1 VTIKDSSGTIHT
13 FREGGGVRYWLFKS
27 EPSEY
32 SWERLVREGKTA
44 WSGVRSFQARNNMME
59 MKLGDLG
66 FFYHSSIAMPAIV
79 GIVKV
84 IREAYPDS
92 TSWNRESDYYDP
104 RSTEKKPLWQ
114 MVDVAPEA
122 DIPRP
127 VSLAEMRAEPR
138 LAYMPL
144 LRKGQRLSVQPV
156 STQEWGTVIEL
167 TKISPV

>member
-1 VTIKDSSGTIHT
+1 M
-13 FREGGGVRYWLFKS
+13 RYWLFKT

-32 SWERLVREGKTA
+32 SWERLLREGKTV

-66 FFYHSSIAMPAIV
+66 FFYHSSIAVPQIA

-84 IREAYPDS
+84 IREAFPDS
-92 TSWNRESDYYDP
+92 TAWDKNSDYYDP

-114 MVDVAPEA
+114 MVEVAPEA

-127 VSLAEMRAEPR
+127 VTLAEMRGEPR

-144 LRKGQRLSVQPV
+144 LQKGQRLSVQPV
-156 STQEWGTVIEL
+156 SPQEWETILSLARAPE
-167 TKISPV
+167 TRSAN

>member
-1 VTIKDSSGTIHT
+1 
-13 FREGGGVRYWLFKS
+13 VRYWLFKT

-32 SWERLVREGKTA
+32 SWERLLREGKTA

-66 FFYHSSIAMPAIV
+66 FFYHSSIAVPQIA

-84 IREAYPDS
+84 IREAFPDS
-92 TSWNRESDYYDP
+92 TAWDKKSDYYDP

-114 MVDVAPEA
+114 MVEVAPEA
-122 DIPRP
+122 DIARP
-127 VSLAEMRAEPR
+127 VTLAEMRAEPR

-144 LRKGQRLSVQPV
+144 LQKGQRLSVQPV
-156 STQEWGTVIEL
+156 SPQEWETILLLARAPE
-167 TKISPV
+167 THSAR

>member
-1 VTIKDSSGTIHT
+1 M
-13 FREGGGVRYWLFKS
+13 RYWLFKT

-32 SWERLVREGKTA
+32 SWERLIREGKTV

-66 FFYHSSIAMPAIV
+66 FFYHSSIAVPQIA

-84 IREAYPDS
+84 VREAFPDFTAWDKS
-92 TSWNRESDYYDP
+92 SDYYDP

-114 MVDVAPEA
+114 MVEVAPEA

-127 VSLAEMRAEPR
+127 VTLAEMRSEPR

-144 LRKGQRLSVQPV
+144 LQKGQRLSVQPV
-156 STQEWGTVIEL
+156 SPQEWQTILLLARAPE
-167 TKISPV
+167 TRSAR

>member
-1 VTIKDSSGTIHT
+1 M
-13 FREGGGVRYWLFKS
+13 RYWLFKT

-32 SWERLVREGKTA
+32 SWERLLREGKTV

-66 FFYHSSIAMPAIV
+66 FFYHSSITVPLIA

-84 IREAYPDS
+84 IREAFPDS
-92 TSWNRESDYYDP
+92 TAWDEKSDYYDP

-114 MVDVAPEA
+114 MVEVAPEA

-127 VSLAEMRAEPR
+127 VTLAEMRGEPR

-144 LRKGQRLSVQPV
+144 LQKGQRLSVQPV
-156 STQEWGTVIEL
+156 SPQEWETILLLARAPGTGFEH
-167 TKISPV
+167 

>member
-1 VTIKDSSGTIHT
+1 
-13 FREGGGVRYWLFKS
+13 VRYWLFKT

-32 SWERLVREGKTA
+32 SWERLLREGKTV

-66 FFYHSSIAMPAIV
+66 FFYHSSIAVPQIA

-84 IREAYPDS
+84 IREAFPDS
-92 TSWNRESDYYDP
+92 TAWDKNSDYYDP

-114 MVDVAPEA
+114 MVEVAPEA

-127 VSLAEMRAEPR
+127 VTLAEMRGEPR

-144 LRKGQRLSVQPV
+144 LQKGQRLSVQPV
-156 STQEWGTVIEL
+156 SPQEWETILSLARAPE
-167 TKISPV
+167 TRSAN

>member
-1 VTIKDSSGTIHT
+1 M
-13 FREGGGVRYWLFKS
+13 RYWLFKT

-32 SWERLVREGKTA
+32 SWERLLREGKTV

-66 FFYHSSIAMPAIV
+66 FFYHSSIAIPQIA

-84 IREAYPDS
+84 IREAFPDS
-92 TSWNRESDYYDP
+92 TAWDKKSDYYDP

-114 MVDVAPEA
+114 MVEVAPEA

-127 VSLAEMRAEPR
+127 VTLAEMRAEPQ

-144 LRKGQRLSVQPV
+144 LQKGQRLSVQPV
-156 STQEWGTVIEL
+156 SPQEWETILLLARAPGID
-167 TKISPV
+167 SGR

>member
-1 VTIKDSSGTIHT
+1 M
-13 FREGGGVRYWLFKS
+13 RYWLFKT

-32 SWERLVREGKTA
+32 SWERLLREGKTV
-44 WSGVRSFQARNNMME
+44 WSGVRSFQARNNMIE

-66 FFYHSSIAMPAIV
+66 FFYHSSIAVPQIA

-84 IREAYPDS
+84 IREAFPDS
-92 TSWNRESDYYDP
+92 TAWDKNSDYYDP

-114 MVDVAPEA
+114 MVEVAPEA

-127 VSLAEMRAEPR
+127 VTLAEMRGEPR

-144 LRKGQRLSVQPV
+144 LQKGQRLSVQPV
-156 STQEWGTVIEL
+156 SPQEWETILLLARVPE
-167 TKISPV
+167 TRSAR

>member
-1 VTIKDSSGTIHT
+1 M
-13 FREGGGVRYWLFKS
+13 RYWLFKT

-32 SWERLVREGKTA
+32 SWERLLREGKTV

-66 FFYHSSIAMPAIV
+66 FFYHSSITVPLIA

-84 IREAYPDS
+84 IREAFPDS
-92 TSWNRESDYYDP
+92 TAWDEKSDYYDP
-104 RSTEKKPLWQ
+104 RSTEKTPLWQ
-114 MVDVAPEA
+114 MVEVAPEA

-127 VSLAEMRAEPR
+127 VTLAEMRGEPR

-144 LRKGQRLSVQPV
+144 LQKGQRLSVQPV
-156 STQEWGTVIEL
+156 SPQEWETILLLARAPGTGFEH
-167 TKISPV
+167 

>member
-1 VTIKDSSGTIHT
+1 M
-13 FREGGGVRYWLFKS
+13 RYWLFKT

-32 SWERLVREGKTA
+32 SWERLLREGKTA

-66 FFYHSSIAMPAIV
+66 FFYHSSIAVPQIA

-84 IREAYPDS
+84 IREAFPDS
-92 TSWNRESDYYDP
+92 TAWDKKSDYYDP

-114 MVDVAPEA
+114 MVEVAPEA
-122 DIPRP
+122 DIARP
-127 VSLAEMRAEPR
+127 VTLAEMRAEPR

-144 LRKGQRLSVQPV
+144 LQKGQRLSVQPV
-156 STQEWGTVIEL
+156 SPQEWETILLLARAPE
-167 TKISPV
+167 THSAR

>member
-1 VTIKDSSGTIHT
+1 M
-13 FREGGGVRYWLFKS
+13 RYWLFKT

-32 SWERLVREGKTA
+32 SWERLVREGKTG
-44 WSGVRSFQARNNMME
+44 WSGVRNFQARNNMME

-66 FFYHSSIAMPAIV
+66 FFYHSSIAMPAVV

-84 IREAYPDS
+84 IAEALPDPS
-92 TSWNRESDYYDP
+92 AWERGGDYFDP
-104 RSTEKKPLWQ
+104 RSTQKKPLWY
-114 MVDVAPEA
+114 MVEVAPEA
-122 DIPRP
+122 DLPRE

-156 STQEWGTVIEL
+156 SPQEWETIL
-167 TKISPV
+167 AMAKSAPV

>member
-1 VTIKDSSGTIHT
+1 
-13 FREGGGVRYWLFKS
+13 VRYWLFKS

-32 SWERLVREGKTA
+32 SWERLLREGKTA

-66 FFYHSSIAMPAIV
+66 FFYHSSIAVPQIA

-84 IREAYPDS
+84 IREAFPDP
-92 TSWNRESDYYDP
+92 TAWDKKSDYYDP
-104 RSTEKKPLWQ
+104 RSTEKKPLWH
-114 MVDVAPEA
+114 MVEVAPEA

-127 VSLAEMRAEPR
+127 VTLAEMRAEPR

-144 LRKGQRLSVQPV
+144 LQKGQRLSVQPV
-156 STQEWGTVIEL
+156 SPQEWQTILSLARAPE
-167 TKISPV
+167 TRTAH

>member
-1 VTIKDSSGTIHT
+1 M
-13 FREGGGVRYWLFKS
+13 RYWLFKS

-32 SWERLVREGKTA
+32 SWERLLREGKTA
-44 WSGVRSFQARNNMME
+44 WSGVRNFQARNNMME

-66 FFYHSSIAMPAIV
+66 FFYHSSIAVPQIA

-84 IREAYPDS
+84 IREAFPDP
-92 TSWNRESDYYDP
+92 TAWDKKSDYYDP

-114 MVDVAPEA
+114 MVEVAPEA

-127 VSLAEMRAEPR
+127 VTLAEMRAEPR

-144 LRKGQRLSVQPV
+144 LQKGQRLSVQPV
-156 STQEWGTVIEL
+156 SPQEWQTILSLARAPETGAAH
-167 TKISPV
+167 